1 MLSSRMLVV
10 GTMGWLGCVLRGLHP
25 PVRAFRV
32 GGGSCCGMAELAP
45 SRVGEVSG
53 VDRLLSCDHGGADC

>member
-1 MLSSRMLVV
+1 
-10 GTMGWLGCVLRGLHP
+10 MGALRFGDGPCV
-25 PVRAFRV
+25 
-32 GGGSCCGMAELAP
+32 GMAELAP